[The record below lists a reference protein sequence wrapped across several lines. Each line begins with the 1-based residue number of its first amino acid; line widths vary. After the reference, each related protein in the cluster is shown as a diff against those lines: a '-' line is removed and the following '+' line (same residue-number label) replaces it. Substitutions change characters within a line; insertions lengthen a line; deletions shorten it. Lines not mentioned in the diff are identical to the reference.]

1 MRLFAIMTD
10 PHNKELEKALK
21 RDFPKRYFDFGDG
34 QLFVAGEGTAT
45 HIYEILDKDEK
56 LDVGSVVV
64 MSIVGYNGYAS
75 TDLWDWM
82 QAMSEQNG

>member
-10 PHNKELEKALK
+10 TVNKELEIALK
-21 RDFPKRYFDFGDG
+21 RDFPKRYYDFGDG
-34 QLFVAGEGTAT
+34 QWFVAGNGTAT
-45 HIYEILDKDEK
+45 YVYKTLDRDEN
-56 LDVGSVVV
+56 LDIGSVVV

-82 QAMSEQNG
+82 QAMSEENG